1 VTDTGP
7 AEGRDY
13 HLEGLPPA
21 PWLVL
26 LGSLGTTTA
35 VWDRQVPALRAWFR
49 VLRIEHPGHG
59 GAEVPAGQGTVE
71 ALGQRIVATL
81 DRVGVDKAHVAGLS
95 LGGLIGIWLAANHP
109 GRVDRLVLA
118 CTAGRFNAA
127 ESYRQR
133 AAAVRAQGT
142 GQLVPASLSR
152 WFTEPFA
159 SFFPDVTAQYAAMLA
174 SVGPEGYAYC
184 CEAVAETN
192 LVPDLARIA
201 APALVVGGALDPVIP
216 PDLAAATMSAIPGA
230 TLCVLAGGAHLV
242 NVEQPEAFND
252 VLLRHL
258 MGSPSERGLAVRR
271 AVLGEAHVDRALAR
285 ASELTGDFQELLAKW
300 PWGEVWARPGL
311 DRRER
316 RLITIAMLVALGRSE
331 ELEMHIRQ
339 ALRDGVSVSELKE
352 VLLQS
357 AVYAGVPAANSAF
370 AIADRVV
377 AAGGP
382 HEA

>member
-1 VTDTGP
+1 MTGTEP

-13 HLEGLPPA
+13 RLDGLPQA

-26 LGSLGTTTA
+26 LGPLGTTTS

-49 VLRIEHPGHG
+49 VLRTEHPGHG
-59 GAEVPAGQGTVE
+59 GAGVPAGQGTVE
-71 ALGQRIVATL
+71 ALGQRLVATL
-81 DRVGVDKAHVAGLS
+81 DRLHVDRAHVAGLS
-95 LGGLIGIWLAANHP
+95 LGGLVGIWLAANHP

-142 GQLVPASLSR
+142 AELVPAALSR

-159 SFFPDVTAQYAAMLA
+159 LRHPDVAAQYAAMLA
-174 SVGPEGYAYC
+174 GVTPEGYAYC
-184 CEAVAETN
+184 CEAIANAN
-192 LVPDLARIA
+192 LSPDLARIA
-201 APALVVGGALDPVIP
+201 ARALVVGGALDPVIP
-216 PDLAAATMSAIPGA
+216 PDLAATTMSAIPGA

-242 NVEQPEAFND
+242 NVEQPDPFND
-252 VLLRHL
+252 VVLRHL
-258 MGSPSERGLAVRR
+258 IGSPAQRGLEERR

-285 ASELTGDFQELLAKW
+285 ASGLTADFQELLAKW

-311 DRRER
+311 DRRAR
-316 RLITIAMLVALGRSE
+316 RLLTIGMLVALGRFE
-331 ELEMHIRQ
+331 ELEMHLRE
-339 ALRDGVSVSELKE
+339 ALRDGISAAELKE
-352 VLLQS
+352 VLLQT

-377 AAGGP
+377 AAAEVP
-382 HEA
+382 EA

>member
-1 VTDTGP
+1 VNDAGP
-7 AEGRDY
+7 TEGREY
-13 HLEGLPPA
+13 HLDGLQPA

-35 VWDRQVPALRAWFR
+35 VWDRQVPALRDWFR

-59 GAEVPAGQGTVE
+59 GAGLPGGQGTVE

-81 DRVGVDKAHVAGLS
+81 DRLGIDRAHVAGLS
-95 LGGLIGIWLAANHP
+95 LGGLVGIWLASNHP

-142 GQLVPASLSR
+142 RQLVPASLSR
-152 WFTEPFA
+152 WFTGPFA
-159 SFFPDVTAQYAAMLA
+159 SRFPDVTAQYAAMLA
-174 SVGPEGYAYC
+174 GVGPEGYAFC
-184 CEAVAETN
+184 CEAVAEAD

-201 APALVVGGALDPVIP
+201 ARALVVGGALDPVIP

-242 NVEQPEAFND
+242 NVEQPEAFNE

-258 MGSPSERGLAVRR
+258 IGSASERGLEERR

-311 DRRER
+311 DRRAR

-339 ALRDGVSVSELKE
+339 ALRDGVSVNELKE
-352 VLLQS
+352 VLLQT

-377 AAGGP
+377 AVGEVP
-382 HEA
+382 ET